1 MTFSFRRRFWVG
13 RDSAEPSNKSCRGNR
28 CLPRDDSVVPY
39 RSFALPII
47 FLFATILPLN
57 ADPVVIGSK
66 KFTESYVLGE
76 IAKRTLSDSGIPA
89 EHREGM
95 GGTII
100 LWQAL
105 RTQQIDAYPEYT
117 GTIAE
122 EILKDRSSTSAET
135 MRTALAK
142 FGIGMTKPLGF
153 NNTYTLVMRREEAQ
167 KLNVRTISDLKRHP
181 ELQLGLTHEF
191 LDRQDGWRPL
201 SGRYQLNPQN
211 VIGIDHALGSRLKT
225 I

>member
-1 MTFSFRRRFWVG
+1 MMLIRAQSRSRGFQTAATRGRLGRRPSLLIAALILLSATF
-13 RDSAEPSNKSCRGNR
+13 
-28 CLPRDDSVVPY
+28 
-39 RSFALPII
+39 
-47 FLFATILPLN
+47 TI
-57 ADPVVIGSK
+57 AGPVVIGSK
-66 KFTESYVLGE
+66 KFTESYVLAE

-142 FGIGMTKPLGF
+142 FGVGMTKPLGF
-153 NNTYTLVMRREEAQ
+153 NN
-167 KLNVRTISDLKRHP
+167 I
-181 ELQLGLTHEF
+181 
-191 LDRQDGWRPL
+191 
-201 SGRYQLNPQN
+201 
-211 VIGIDHALGSRLKT
+211 
-225 I
+225 